1 MQKNI
6 IKLKNLPKSK
16 VPADFRYETYF
27 DFQKYPFEHHNLFIN
42 TTSVCD
48 AISKINHYANKW
60 LKQRENNTTA
70 NYKIIT
76 NKPSSHTYV
85 SGYSRLILEKG
96 SLCEPAR
103 IIGSS
108 NKTKPYSLIVCRG
121 TRLIGADIYLDE
133 GSIFIGSDCIIEPGT
148 VIKGPT
154 ILGKHTEVRHG
165 AYLRGNVILGNEVI
179 IRGEV
184 KNAVLMNN
192 ACFPHPCYVGD
203 SICGYKTHFGNQV
216 TSANFSLFAETK
228 TKEQYSSI
236 IIECKGKLYDT
247 GLSKMGIC
255 MGDFSQVGCNSV
267 SDPGTFLKPHT
278 IVYPMMRIK
287 KGFYGPEIILKSK
300 SRYSQVHLKKNLH
313 CQ

>member
-1 MQKNI
+1 MFTVQKNI
-6 IKLKNLPKSK
+6 INLKNLPKGE

-27 DFQKYPFEHHNLFIN
+27 DFKKYPFEHQTLFTS
-42 TTSVCD
+42 TTSICD
-48 AISKINHYANKW
+48 AISKINHYAKKW
-60 LKQRENNTTA
+60 LKQRENNTTS

-76 NKPSSHTYV
+76 SNPSSHTYV
-85 SGYSRLILEKG
+85 SGYFQLILEKG
-96 SLCEPAR
+96 SLCEPAC

-108 NKTKPYSLIVCRG
+108 NKTKRYSLIMHRG
-121 TRLIGADIYLDE
+121 ARLIGVDIYLDE
-133 GSIFIGSDCIIEPGT
+133 GSIFIGPDCIIEPGA

-154 ILGKHTEVRHG
+154 IIGKHTEVRHS
-165 AYLRGNVILGNEVI
+165 AYLRGNVILGNGVI

-216 TSANFSLFAETK
+216 TAANFSIFAEIK
-228 TKEQYSSI
+228 SKEQYSSI

-267 SDPGTFLKPHT
+267 SDPCTFLKPYT

-287 KGFYGPEIILKSK
+287 RGFYGPEMILKSQF
-300 SRYSQVHLKKNLH
+300 RYSQVHLKKFH
-313 CQ
+313 